1 MRHYHI
7 YSIEDEVAEAF
18 FGEESKLFH
27 LFLEAETAN
36 SSSKLKTLQKQ
47 IDYITKPISKPE
59 IEKNIKRTLGF
70 CHGYYTCSGS
80 HLLKIPGLESRAELR
95 FLDDFMLLK
104 SSGHFEA
111 ETTFFEVLR
120 QSERCLLA
128 MEFQERR
135 YGWLKPVKH
144 TRII

>member
-7 YSIEDEVAEAF
+7 YLIEDEVAEAF

-27 LFLEAETAN
+27 LFLEAETAT
-36 SSSKLKTLQKQ
+36 SSSHSKTLQKQ
-47 IDYITKPISKPE
+47 IDYITKPICKRS
-59 IEKNIKRTLGF
+59 IEKNMKETLGF
-70 CHGYYTCSGS
+70 RHGYYTCSDS
-80 HLLKIPGLESRAELR
+80 HLLKIPGMESRAELG
-95 FLDDFMLLK
+95 FHDNFMLIK

-128 MEFQERR
+128 MEFREHR

-144 TRII
+144 THII